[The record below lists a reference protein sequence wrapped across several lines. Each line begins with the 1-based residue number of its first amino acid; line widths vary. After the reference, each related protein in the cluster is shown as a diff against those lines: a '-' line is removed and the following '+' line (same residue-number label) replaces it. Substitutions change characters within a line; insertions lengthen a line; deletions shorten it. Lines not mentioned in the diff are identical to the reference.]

1 MNINAILSYYCC
13 CYNKS
18 EDKDSNIFYLNKKIL
33 EDSDV
38 SVTSTRETELSQPDI
53 TRISNI
59 SRISNITEYSL

>member
-1 MNINAILSYYCC
+1 MNIRAILSYYCY

-38 SVTSTRETELSQPDI
+38 SVTSTRETELSQPD
-53 TRISNI
+53 T
-59 SRISNITEYSL
+59 SRISNTTEFSL